1 MEMNT
6 YETPSLQ
13 MLELYS
19 EAVLCASATFED
31 WNEEEFDWGTKQS
44 LNWDE

>member
-6 YETPSLQ
+6 YETPSLK

-31 WNEEEFDWGTKQS
+31 WNEDNFDWGAEQS